1 MNIGLI
7 YIIILCILHSILF
20 FGNSLGVNAIIFT
33 IPLLI
38 YLFYI
43 FKINKLIKNKWG
55 LLFFI
60 PIVLLSLHYLFFNN
74 VFDEL
79 NVVATIGLY
88 GLLYVFTMKPT
99 SNLGVLLDQLVRVF
113 LMPIEC
119 IDTLFKLIIKK
130 ISNVFHLSETNK
142 RILKSLIVVIPIVL
156 IVLALLMSA
165 DSIFSSLFSGF
176 FDLFDDISL
185 PKIYDRLIVFIFL
198 FIYMSLSIYYLVN
211 RYKESKEV
219 NIKDINI
226 DEYTIKLLLTILNII
241 YIIFD
246 IIQIRSLLLHRVSTG
261 IVYSEYARSGFFQ
274 LMFISFINII
284 IILLSKN
291 SKKNNYSRNMSLF
304 MVLLTLI
311 IIISSAYRMYMYES
325 QYGYTVLRLGVY
337 TILFS
342 EVILFIPTIMYIIK
356 DKFDVL
362 KYYMIICISIYTII
376 NFVPV
381 DYVIA
386 RRNVDRYYK
395 TEKLDI
401 YYLEDYKYENVGV
414 LKELY
419 SKTDDKGLKD
429 NLDRYFKE
437 LLLRD
442 DNIFEYNVWR
452 DNSYKILK

>member
-7 YIIILCILHSILF
+7 YIILLCILNSILF
-20 FGNSLGVNAIIFT
+20 FENSLGVNVIIFT

-55 LLFFI
+55 LLLFI

-74 VFDEL
+74 VLDEL
-79 NVVATIGLY
+79 NVLAIIGLY

-99 SNLGVLLDQLVRVF
+99 SNFGVLVDQFVRVL
-113 LMPIEC
+113 LMPLEC
-119 IDTLFKLIIKK
+119 IEPLLKNILNRLSEVLKLSDKKKRIIKST
-130 ISNVFHLSETNK
+130 I
-142 RILKSLIVVIPIVL
+142 IVIPVVL
-156 IVLALLMSA
+156 VVLLLLMSA

-176 FDLFDDISL
+176 FELFDNVSL
-185 PKIYDRLIVFIFL
+185 PGIINRLFVMMLL
-198 FIYMSLSIYYLVN
+198 FIYMSLSMYYVVN
-211 RYKESKEV
+211 RFSDCKNV
-219 NIKDINI
+219 NVKFINI

-241 YIIFD
+241 YIVFD
-246 IIQIRSLLLHRVSTG
+246 IIQIRSLLLHRVSTNV
-261 IVYSEYARSGFFQ
+261 VYAEYARSGFFQ
-274 LMFISFINII
+274 LMFISFINIT
-284 IILLSKN
+284 IILLSN
-291 SKKNNYSRNMSLF
+291 NKKNKYSKNMSLG
-304 MVLLTLI
+304 MILLTLI

-337 TILFS
+337 AILFS

-356 DKFDVL
+356 DKFDIL
-362 KYYMIICISIYTII
+362 KYYMIICICIYTII

-381 DYVIA
+381 DYIIA
-386 RRNVDRYYK
+386 RRNVNRYYK
-395 TEKLDI
+395 TDKIDI
-401 YYLEDYKYENVGV
+401 YYLEDYRYENVGV

-419 SKTDDKGLKD
+419 SKTEDKEIKD

-452 DNSYKILK
+452 DNSFKILK